1 MKKSFICVFLAKTG
15 NARSSRDIDKKNL
28 DIRSS
33 LNNFQNSIYIL
44 RKNFN
49 HLNISAVIK
58 LEGLEGKIAKKKMRQ
73 VINHAIFNI
82 LLIELATKKTINQKL
97 KRPALISTI
106 SNILPNKLEQGLGS
120 EARIA

>member
-1 MKKSFICVFLAKTG
+1 
-15 NARSSRDIDKKNL
+15 
-28 DIRSS
+28 
-33 LNNFQNSIYIL
+33 
-44 RKNFN
+44 
-49 HLNISAVIK
+49 
-58 LEGLEGKIAKKKMRQ
+58 MRQ

-82 LLIELATKKTINQKL
+82 LLIELATKKMINQKL